1 MNILIEHNG
10 VIPALKYGGTERAI
24 WYLGKELTK
33 MGHHV
38 TYLVNKGSSCDFAPI
53 IFYDKEKTL
62 RKQIPPSIDIIH
74 FLSKN
79 SEPIDKPYI
88 VTIQGNVN
96 DHREFD
102 INTVFVSKDHAARFG
117 SISFVYNGMDWDD
130 YGKPDLNNKR
140 NYFHFLGDAAWRLKN
155 VKGAID
161 IINATKN
168 ERLKVLGGT
177 RLNFNMGFRFTIS
190 PRVKFY
196 GMVGGEEKNRLL
208 QGSKGLIFPVKWSEP
223 FGIALIE
230 SLYFGCP
237 VFGTPYG
244 SLPEIINKEVGFLCN
259 SKDRLAEEVQN
270 VDSYSRQTCH
280 EYARD
285 IFNSKLMAEAYLKK
299 YEMVLNGEQL
309 NRVPP
314 KLIKIQTDKF
324 LEWH

>member
-1 MNILIEHNG
+1 MNVLIEYNG

-38 TYLVNKGSSCDFAPI
+38 TYLVLKGSSCDFAPI
-53 IFYDKEKTL
+53 IIYDKEKTL
-62 RKQIPPSIDIIH
+62 QEQVPPLTDIIH

-79 SEPIDKPYI
+79 AESVDKPYI

-96 DHREFD
+96 DQREFD
-102 INTVFVSKDHAARFG
+102 MNTVFVSRDHAARFG
-117 SISFVYNGMDWDD
+117 STSFVYNGMDWDD

-161 IINATKN
+161 VITSTKN
-168 ERLKVLGGT
+168 ERLKVLGGD
-177 RLNFNMGFRFTIS
+177 RLNFNMGFRFTMS
-190 PRVKFY
+190 TRVKFY

-223 FGIALIE
+223 FGIALTE

-244 SLPEIINKEVGFLCN
+244 SLPEIINKEVGFLSN
-259 SKDRLAEEVQN
+259 SKDRLAEEIQN
-270 VDSYSRQTCH
+270 ADRYSRVTCH

-285 IFNSKLMAEAYLKK
+285 IFNSKLMAEAYLKT
-299 YEMVLNGEQL
+299 YEKVLNGEQL
-309 NRVPP
+309 NSMPP
-314 KLIKIQTDKF
+314 KLIKIQTEKF
-324 LEWH
+324 LEWN

>member
-1 MNILIEHNG
+1 MNILIEYSG
-10 VIPALKYGGTERAI
+10 IIPAIKYGGTERAI

-38 TYLVNKGSSCDFAPI
+38 TYLVLKGSSCDFAPI
-53 IFYDKEKTL
+53 IFYDQEKTL
-62 RKQIPPSIDIIH
+62 SEQIPPSTNIIH
-74 FLSKN
+74 FLSK
-79 SEPIDKPYI
+79 SAEPIEKPYI

-96 DHREFD
+96 DQREFD
-102 INTVFVSKDHAARFG
+102 TNTVFVSKDHAARFG
-117 SISFVYNGMDWDD
+117 SNSYVYNGMDWDD
-130 YGKPDLNNKR
+130 YGKPDLFNKR

-155 VKGAID
+155 VQGAID
-161 IINATKN
+161 VIKGTKK
-168 ERLKVLGGT
+168 ERLKVLGGH

-190 PRVKFY
+190 PRVSFC

-223 FGIALIE
+223 FGIALTE

-244 SLPEIINKEVGFLCN
+244 SLPEIINEQVGFLSN
-259 SKDRLAEEVQN
+259 SKKKLVEAVEN
-270 VDSYSRQTCH
+270 VDHYSRVTCH

-299 YEMVLNGEQL
+299 YEKVLNGEQL
-309 NRVPP
+309 NSVPP
-314 KLIKIQTDKF
+314 KLIKIQKEKF
-324 LEWH
+324 LEWN

>member
-1 MNILIEHNG
+1 MNILIEYNG

-62 RKQIPPSIDIIH
+62 REQIPTSIDIIH

-79 SEPIDKPYI
+79 SESIDKPYI

-102 INTVFVSKDHAARFG
+102 INTVFVSGDHAARFG

-161 IINATKN
+161 VINATKQ
-168 ERLKVLGGT
+168 EKLKVLGGT
-177 RLNFNMGFRFTIS
+177 RLNLNMGFRFTIS
-190 PRVKFY
+190 TRVKFY

-223 FGIALIE
+223 FGIALTE

-244 SLPEIINKEVGFLCN
+244 SLPEIINKEVGFLSN

-270 VDSYSRQTCH
+270 VDHYSRLTCH

-285 IFNSKLMAEAYLKK
+285 IFNSRLMAEAYLKK

-309 NRVPP
+309 NNVPP
-314 KLIKIQTDKF
+314 KLIKIQTAKF
-324 LEWH
+324 LEWN

>member
-1 MNILIEHNG
+1 MNILIEYNG

-33 MGHHV
+33 MGHDI

-53 IFYDKEKTL
+53 LFYDKEKPL
-62 RKQIPPSIDIIH
+62 QEQVPPSTDIIH

-79 SEPIDKPYI
+79 AEPINKPYI

-96 DHREFD
+96 DQREFD
-102 INTVFVSKDHAARFG
+102 MNTVFVSKDHAARFG
-117 SISFVYNGMDWDD
+117 STSFVYNGMDWDD
-130 YGKPDLNNKR
+130 YAKPDLNNKR

-161 IINATKN
+161 IINATKK
-168 ERLKVLGGT
+168 ERLKVLGGH

-223 FGIALIE
+223 FGIALTE

-244 SLPEIINKEVGFLCN
+244 SLPEIINKEVGFLSN

-270 VDSYSRQTCH
+270 VDRYSRVTCH

-285 IFNSKLMAEAYLKK
+285 LFNSKLMAEAYVKK

-309 NRVPP
+309 NSVPP
-314 KLIKIQTDKF
+314 KLITIQTEKF
-324 LEWH
+324 LEWN

>member
-1 MNILIEHNG
+1 MNILIEYNG

-53 IFYDKEKTL
+53 LFYDKEKPL
-62 RKQIPPSIDIIH
+62 QEQVPPSTDIIH

-79 SEPIDKPYI
+79 ADPIDKPYI

-96 DHREFD
+96 DQREFD
-102 INTVFVSKDHAARFG
+102 MNTVFVSKDHAARFG
-117 SISFVYNGMDWDD
+117 STSFVYNGMDWDD

-140 NYFHFLGDAAWRLKN
+140 KYFHFLGDAAWRLKN

-161 IINATKN
+161 VINTTKN

-177 RLNFNMGFRFTIS
+177 RLNLNMGFRFTIS

-223 FGIALIE
+223 FGIALTE

-244 SLPEIINKEVGFLCN
+244 SLPEIIIKEVGFLSN
-259 SKDRLAEEVQN
+259 SKDRLAEEIQN
-270 VDSYSRQTCH
+270 VDRYSRVNCH

-285 IFNSKLMAEAYLKK
+285 VFNSKLMAEAYLKK

-309 NRVPP
+309 NSVAP
-314 KLIKIQTDKF
+314 KLIKIQTEKF
-324 LEWH
+324 LEWN

>member
-1 MNILIEHNG
+1 MNILIEYNG
-10 VIPALKYGGTERAI
+10 LIPALKYGGTERAI

-33 MGHHV
+33 MGHDI

-53 IFYDKEKTL
+53 LFYDKEKPL
-62 RKQIPPSIDIIH
+62 QEQVPPSTDIIH

-79 SEPIDKPYI
+79 AEPINKPYI

-96 DHREFD
+96 DQREFD
-102 INTVFVSKDHAARFG
+102 MNTVFVSKDHAARFG
-117 SISFVYNGMDWDD
+117 STSFVYNGMDWDD
-130 YGKPDLNNKR
+130 YAKPDLNNKR

-161 IINATKN
+161 IINATKK
-168 ERLKVLGGT
+168 ERLKVLGGH

-223 FGIALIE
+223 FGIALTE

-244 SLPEIINKEVGFLCN
+244 SLPEIINKEVGFLSN

-270 VDSYSRQTCH
+270 VDRYSRVTCH

-285 IFNSKLMAEAYLKK
+285 LFNSKLMAEAYVKK

-309 NRVPP
+309 NSVPP
-314 KLIKIQTDKF
+314 KLITIQTEKF
-324 LEWH
+324 LEWN